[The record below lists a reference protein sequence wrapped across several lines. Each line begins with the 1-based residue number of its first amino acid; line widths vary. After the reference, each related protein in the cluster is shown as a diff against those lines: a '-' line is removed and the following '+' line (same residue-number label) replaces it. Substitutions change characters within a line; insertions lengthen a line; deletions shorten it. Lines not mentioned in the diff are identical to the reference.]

1 MRYRS
6 LFIISIIAAISLSGY
21 LLASSLTYRIGFPLD
36 DAWIH
41 QTYARNLALGGE
53 WAFIPGV
60 PSAGST
66 SPAWSFALAIGYW
79 LRLNPLGWAFFLGWS
94 LLTGIGVVGA
104 YSMRWLL
111 EDGHQ
116 WSVWAGIILALEWHL
131 VWAAASGMET
141 LAYALIILVGLVFLI
156 RFEQEQKKIH
166 ESKGKLWRWFVL
178 GVLVGLGVWFRP
190 DGIALL
196 AAMGFAVILGEY
208 RSDLKLRIVVLLGVG
223 FLVFFMPYLW
233 FNQVLS
239 GSWWPNTFFAKQA
252 EYSSLREDPFLI
264 RYLVQARLPLVG
276 VGIML
281 LPGFVWIMSQ
291 SIVRRRMGSF
301 AGMLWVI
308 GYLGLYAWRLPVI
321 YQHGRYVIPAMAV
334 FCTWGLAGLF
344 DLWRVAKY
352 YRSYR
357 IIARIWALSSGI
369 ILLIFWGLGARAY
382 SLDVA
387 IIESEMVATARWV
400 DQSLPNDVLIAA
412 HDIGALGYFGKRRIL
427 DLAGLVSPDV
437 IPFIRD
443 EPALGKYLDERN
455 ADFLITFPGW
465 YPYLTSQSSLIHSSG
480 GSLSPRIGGENMAVY
495 KWRDR

>member
-1 MRYRS
+1 
-6 LFIISIIAAISLSGY
+6 
-21 LLASSLTYRIGFPLD
+21 
-36 DAWIH
+36 
-41 QTYARNLALGGE
+41 
-53 WAFIPGV
+53 
-60 PSAGST
+60 
-66 SPAWSFALAIGYW
+66 
-79 LRLNPLGWAFFLGWS
+79 
-94 LLTGIGVVGA
+94 
-104 YSMRWLL
+104 
-111 EDGHQ
+111 
-116 WSVWAGIILALEWHL
+116 
-131 VWAAASGMET
+131 
-141 LAYALIILVGLVFLI
+141 
-156 RFEQEQKKIH
+156 
-166 ESKGKLWRWFVL
+166 
-178 GVLVGLGVWFRP
+178 
-190 DGIALL
+190 
-196 AAMGFAVILGEY
+196 
-208 RSDLKLRIVVLLGVG
+208 
-223 FLVFFMPYLW
+223 
-233 FNQVLS
+233 
-239 GSWWPNTFFAKQA
+239 
-252 EYSSLREDPFLI
+252 
-264 RYLVQARLPLVG
+264 
-276 VGIML
+276 
-281 LPGFVWIMSQ
+281 
-291 SIVRRRMGSF
+291 MGSL
-301 AGMLWVI
+301 AGVLWVI

-321 YQHGRYVIPAMAV
+321 YQHGRYVIPVMAV

-344 DLWRVAKY
+344 DLWRVVKY
-352 YRSYR
+352 YHSYR